1 MDAQRPYRKLKPACK
16 TMWFR
21 HWVFRR
27 TDPLMFSN
35 LEGEQVA
42 VNSLLMTLRGL
53 EQLAGARGL
62 P

>member
-1 MDAQRPYRKLKPACK
+1 
-16 TMWFR
+16 
-21 HWVFRR
+21 
-27 TDPLMFSN
+27 MFSN